1 MKRLGGIKTGLCLL
15 GFGVGLVVLRPAHS
29 AALPTS
35 KPPKE
40 SATAAATVYRT
51 EVALSVDK
59 IGSQETALGGLVA
72 DALREAAHADAAFI
86 PAASFRSD
94 ASAISP
100 GSFSPNDVVQML
112 DFRSETIAVVK
123 LTGAQIRRAL
133 AHAFLLYPQENSSFL
148 QFSGLT
154 VTIAPNAEDQERI
167 VSVRIGGQPL
177 VDTQTYRVA
186 MPLTLANGALAY
198 FKYWDKSDIVQ
209 TLDTSLEQAVKDYL
223 KNHPVITKGED
234 RLVEKGP

>member
-15 GFGVGLVVLRPAHS
+15 GFGVGLVVLQPAHS

-40 SATAAATVYRT
+40 SATATTAYRT
-51 EVALSVDK
+51 EVGLSVDK

-177 VDTQTYRVA
+177 VDTQAYRVA

-234 RLVEKGP
+234 HLVEKGP